1 MKKIFIILFLLLCII
16 PQNSNT
22 YALTKSQY
30 YEQIILNEVKQNEK
44 IQLSEKELKQ
54 AITNTKNEIFTVF
67 SDVTLKGYKTTHKCY
82 PNSVIKQVTIYTA
95 TTVLNRYF
103 DAHGNWI
110 GDIEYYRKDNTLA
123 KAYLKESITSRN
135 YNSNQTQDK
144 TSRIGN
150 MTVSYCDD
158 KISRIGDMNVS
169 YCDGKIS
176 RIGDMN
182 VSYCDGKISRIGDMN
197 VSYCDGKI
205 SRIGDMNVSYCDG
218 KISRIGDMNVSY

>member
-44 IQLSEKELKQ
+44 VQLSENELKQ
-54 AITNTKNEIFTVF
+54 AIERTKNEIIG
-67 SDVTLKGYKTTHKCY
+67 LRLNIIPKGYKTSHICY
-82 PNSVIKQVTIYTA
+82 PNSVIKQISIYT
-95 TTVLNRYF
+95 VDSVINRYY

-144 TSRIGN
+144 TSRIG
-150 MTVSYCDD
+150 
-158 KISRIGDMNVS
+158 DMNVS

-182 VSYCDGKISRIGDMN
+182 VSYCDGKISRIGNMN
-197 VSYCDGKI
+197 VSYE
-205 SRIGDMNVSYCDG
+205 
-218 KISRIGDMNVSY
+218 

>member
-135 YNSNQTQDK
+135 YNSNQTQTSKINRVGGSYVTYNGNKIHRIGDMYVTYDGDK
-144 TSRIGN
+144 IHRIGDMYVIYNGNKISRIGN
-150 MTVSYCDD
+150 MYVSY
-158 KISRIGDMNVS
+158 
-169 YCDGKIS
+169 
-176 RIGDMN
+176 
-182 VSYCDGKISRIGDMN
+182 
-197 VSYCDGKI
+197 
-205 SRIGDMNVSYCDG
+205 
-218 KISRIGDMNVSY
+218 

>member
-1 MKKIFIILFLLLCII
+1 MKQIQIEVFMKKIFIILFLLLCII

-44 IQLSEKELKQ
+44 VQLSEKELKQ

-135 YNSNQTQDK
+135 YKNTNSSQNIKSFGSNQAYYKADG
-144 TSRIGN
+144 RI
-150 MTVSYCDD
+150 SQ
-158 KISRIGDMNVS
+158 IGDMQV
-169 YCDGKIS
+169 YYKADGRIS
-176 RIGDMN
+176 QIGDMQ
-182 VSYCDGKISRIGDMN
+182 VYYKADGRISQIGDMQ
-197 VSYCDGKI
+197 VCY
-205 SRIGDMNVSYCDG
+205 
-218 KISRIGDMNVSY
+218 

>member
-44 IQLSEKELKQ
+44 VKLSEKELKQ
-54 AITNTKNEIFTVF
+54 AIERTKNEIIDLRLNII
-67 SDVTLKGYKTTHKCY
+67 SKGYKTSYICY
-82 PNSVIKQVTIYTA
+82 PNSVIKQISIYT
-95 TTVLNRYF
+95 VDSVINRYY
-103 DAHGNWI
+103 DAHGNQI
-110 GDIEYYRKDNTLA
+110 GLILYYRKDNTLA
-123 KAYLKESITSRN
+123 NAYLKESITSRN

-182 VSYCDGKISRIGDMN
+182 VSY
-197 VSYCDGKI
+197 
-205 SRIGDMNVSYCDG
+205 
-218 KISRIGDMNVSY
+218 

>member
-1 MKKIFIILFLLLCII
+1 MKQIQIEVFMKKIFIILFLLLCII

-44 IQLSEKELKQ
+44 VQLSEKELKQ

-135 YNSNQTQDK
+135 YKNTNSSQNIKSFGSNQAYYKADG
-144 TSRIGN
+144 RI
-150 MTVSYCDD
+150 SQ
-158 KISRIGDMNVS
+158 IGDMQV
-169 YCDGKIS
+169 YYKADGRIS
-176 RIGDMN
+176 QIGDMQ
-182 VSYCDGKISRIGDMN
+182 VCY
-197 VSYCDGKI
+197 
-205 SRIGDMNVSYCDG
+205 
-218 KISRIGDMNVSY
+218 